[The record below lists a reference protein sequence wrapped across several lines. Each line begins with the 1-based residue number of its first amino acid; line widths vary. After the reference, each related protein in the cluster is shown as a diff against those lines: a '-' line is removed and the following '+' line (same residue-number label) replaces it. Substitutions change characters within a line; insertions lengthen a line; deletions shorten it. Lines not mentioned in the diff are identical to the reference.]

1 MATQHLGQKIP
12 PSALCNRSPRISIHR
27 WGMWE
32 AAGRLRGEKEGSEP
46 GDWCSG
52 CEEEGLGPLAS
63 FGMKRR
69 PVVRYRPVFLMGPW
83 ATYWM
88 YEGLHGNLM
97 GHLLDGK
104 KQANLSDSVGFN
116 GLRKPHNIYL
126 QQQCPP
132 CKPERNPGTCGSGSW
147 VNLGLSGDCTHK

>member
-1 MATQHLGQKIP
+1 MLWMRRRRPWTFGIFWH
-12 PSALCNRSPRISIHR
+12 
-27 WGMWE
+27 E
-32 AAGRLRGEKEGSEP
+32 AS
-46 GDWCSG
+46 SG
-52 CEEEGLGPLAS
+52 
-63 FGMKRR
+63 R

-147 VNLGLSGDCTHK
+147 VNLGLSGDCTHKQGKNNDYLNRDNGIVEYKLKLYRMALQQVDVAVENPQA